1 MFVQVFV
8 EFIDFAF
15 VYSNDRI
22 VNSLSGY
29 GVAREGVFH
38 CKVRGPV
45 PQYLYDYFSHSNG
58 KRGARSC
65 FVLLL
70 VVFTVVLK
78 VG

>member
-1 MFVQVFV
+1 MLVQVFV

-45 PQYLYDYFSHSNG
+45 PQYF
-58 KRGARSC
+58 A
-65 FVLLL
+65 LL
-70 VVFTVVLK
+70 FQPQQWK
-78 VG
+78 QGSP